1 MVKSNLNTEKYEE
14 VLQPNDMM
22 WRLVNHLPDFNEDAQ
37 AIISVRDKLRKLQN
51 HKVFGG
57 FFRIFSKAVEYYN
70 NHEMFPDINWLQ
82 TCFTTG
88 SLQILQNIPFSK
100 EILADI
106 DKKLDESILK
116 ERLTEFLDNGSISAT
131 DWEKLSKEV
140 SNYTDSRKENPVLTK
155 EDIINLQDNFQ
166 SRMSEA
172 GAVRT
177 GMPELDD
184 VIGTLGNNALSV
196 FAGASGS
203 GKTTWAVSVA
213 YNVALSF
220 GMCVDYVSYEVNK
233 EDMWKNII
241 SRHSKVV
248 GTPIKSCVLKEGI
261 ATAEELQTYKDVA
274 VDLFMKFNETGGRLD
289 IIDQTMSNEGTFEG
303 FKRMLEKHA
312 RARGR
317 KADLIII
324 DNVDNLQIM
333 KSEERD
339 ETTRVNNYIIQLDKY
354 TKTYYDNKG
363 TDILLLTQ
371 VNRTGI
377 KKMTQ
382 ASENEENIGGRSKLT
397 LDVTCIQRFNALY
410 EKAVV
415 VLGLIA
421 SKAMR
426 SSGICMV
433 FPIKLRNR
441 ALPENPIELKADY
454 AYSSIGDGTIVQ
466 PTLDNAKAE
475 LENIDNNF
483 IDNEKVDEMFD
494 DFDFETD

>member
-1 MVKSNLNTEKYEE
+1 MQSNINTEKYEE
-14 VLQPNDMM
+14 IIQPNDMM
-22 WRLVNHLPDFNEDAQ
+22 WRLVNHLADFNEDSSS
-37 AIISVRDKLRKLQN
+37 IIEVKDKLTKLQN
-51 HKVFGG
+51 HKIFGG
-57 FFRIFSKAVEYYN
+57 FYRIFNKAVEYYQ
-70 NHEMFPDINWLQ
+70 NHEVFPDINWLQ
-82 TCFTTG
+82 TCFSIG
-88 SLQILQNIPFSK
+88 SLQILQNVPFSK
-100 EILADI
+100 EILIDI
-106 DKKLDESILK
+106 CKKLDEAILK
-116 ERLTEFLDNGSISAT
+116 ERISSFLDNSSVSAT

-140 SNYTDSRKENPVLTK
+140 SNFTDSKKESPVLTK
-155 EDIINLQDNFQ
+155 EDIINLQDEFQ
-166 SRMSEA
+166 SKMNEK

-213 YNVALSF
+213 YNVALSY

-241 SRHSKVV
+241 SRHSKVL

-261 ATAEELQTYKDVA
+261 ATSSELQTYKDVA
-274 VDLFMKFNETGGRLD
+274 TDLFMKFNETGGRLD
-289 IIDQTMSNEGTFEG
+289 ILDQTMSNEGTFEG

-312 RARGR
+312 RTRGR

-339 ETTRVNNYIIQLDKY
+339 ETTRVNNYIIQLDKF

-382 ASENEENIGGRSKLT
+382 ASENEEGNGGRSKLT

-426 SSGICMV
+426 SSGMCMV

-466 PTLDNAKAE
+466 PTLDNTKEE

-483 IDNEKVDEMFD
+483 INSDIKEEVFE
-494 DFDFETD
+494 DFDFGID